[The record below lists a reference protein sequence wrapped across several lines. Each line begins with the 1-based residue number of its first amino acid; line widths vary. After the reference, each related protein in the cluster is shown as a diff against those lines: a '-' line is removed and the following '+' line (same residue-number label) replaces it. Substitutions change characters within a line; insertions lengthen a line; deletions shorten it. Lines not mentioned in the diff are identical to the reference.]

1 MEYQDS
7 EVYREEYEDNKNWL
21 TVIENEDGSADYTFD
36 MTEDE
41 RQALMRFAI
50 IESLKRGIEE
60 GNKLAVKEDSRQL
73 DLFEGENEN
82 EA

>member
-1 MEYQDS
+1 MD
-7 EVYREEYEDNKNWL
+7 VKLIR
-21 TVIENEDGSADYTFD
+21 ENEDGSADYTFD

>member
-1 MEYQDS
+1 ME
-7 EVYREEYEDNKNWL
+7 VNLIR
-21 TVIENEDGSADYTFD
+21 ENEDGSADYTFD
-36 MTEDE
+36 MTEAE
-41 RQALMRFAI
+41 RKALMRFAI

-60 GNKLAVKEDSRQL
+60 GKKLAVKEDSRQL

>member
-1 MEYQDS
+1 MD
-7 EVYREEYEDNKNWL
+7 VKLIR
-21 TVIENEDGSADYTFD
+21 ENEDGSADYTFD
-36 MTEDE
+36 MTDEE

-60 GNKLAVKEDSRQL
+60 GKRLAVKGEIMPQDNTQM
-73 DLFEGENEN
+73 DLFEGENKN

>member
-1 MEYQDS
+1 ME
-7 EVYREEYEDNKNWL
+7 VNLIR
-21 TVIENEDGSADYTFD
+21 ENEDGSADYTFD

-60 GNKLAVKEDSRQL
+60 GKKLAVKEDSRQF
-73 DLFEGENEN
+73 DLFKGENEN

>member
-1 MEYQDS
+1 ME
-7 EVYREEYEDNKNWL
+7 VNLIR
-21 TVIENEDGSADYTFD
+21 ENEDGSADYTFD
-36 MTEDE
+36 MTEAE

-60 GNKLAVKEDSRQL
+60 GKKLAVKEDSRQL
-73 DLFEGENEN
+73 DLFKGENEN

>member
-1 MEYQDS
+1 ME
-7 EVYREEYEDNKNWL
+7 VKLIR
-21 TVIENEDGSADYTFD
+21 ENEDGSADYTFD

-60 GNKLAVKEDSRQL
+60 GKKLAVKEDSRQL
-73 DLFEGENEN
+73 DLFKGENEN

>member
-1 MEYQDS
+1 MEIRLI
-7 EVYREEYEDNKNWL
+7 REH
-21 TVIENEDGSADYTFD
+21 EDGSADYTFD

-60 GNKLAVKEDSRQL
+60 GKKLAIREDSTQL
-73 DLFEGENEN
+73 ELFEGETPN
-82 EA
+82 AA

>member
-1 MEYQDS
+1 ME
-7 EVYREEYEDNKNWL
+7 VNLIR
-21 TVIENEDGSADYTFD
+21 ENEDGSADYTFD
-36 MTEDE
+36 MTEAE

-60 GNKLAVKEDSRQL
+60 GKKLAVKEDSRQL

>member
-1 MEYQDS
+1 MEIRLI
-7 EVYREEYEDNKNWL
+7 REH
-21 TVIENEDGSADYTFD
+21 EDGSADYTFD

-60 GNKLAVKEDSRQL
+60 GKKLAIREDSAQL
-73 DLFEGENEN
+73 ELFEGETPN
-82 EA
+82 AA

>member
-1 MEYQDS
+1 ME
-7 EVYREEYEDNKNWL
+7 VNLIR
-21 TVIENEDGSADYTFD
+21 ENEDGSADYTFD

-60 GNKLAVKEDSRQL
+60 GKKLAVKEDSRQL
-73 DLFEGENEN
+73 DLFKGENEN

>member
-1 MEYQDS
+1 ME
-7 EVYREEYEDNKNWL
+7 VKLIR
-21 TVIENEDGSADYTFD
+21 ENEDGSADYTFD

-73 DLFEGENEN
+73 DLFEGENKN